1 MPCSS
6 AISQTK
12 DDKWRR
18 EERAF
23 FKQLP
28 TLMQTLKGK
37 WVAVHLENVVEIGD
51 SLQSVLARVR
61 ERFPK
66 TEVYIQ
72 RVEENLPVAK
82 MLSPR
87 QSRLMRS
94 SRFCVERQVAS
105 FYSIHALS
113 AIIQRAKHFC

>member
-1 MPCSS
+1 MPQTTVDDILE
-6 AISQTK
+6 APQLPFSQTK

-37 WVAVHLENVVEIGD
+37 WVAVHRGKVVETGD

-61 ERFPK
+61 EKFPK

-87 QSRLMRS
+87 QARR
-94 SRFCVERQVAS
+94 
-105 FYSIHALS
+105 
-113 AIIQRAKHFC
+113 